1 MKKTGT
7 TLKQLEEARRAKR
20 EQMEANAQMTLVEK
34 ERRRA
39 EQEQQEQLQQ
49 RQREQIDKGVE
60 RYIDDLRQQIRSGT
74 LPEEPSVFGQSNQ
87 VELFMHQQ

>member
-1 MKKTGT
+1 MQEDGIKQVVENMADIIDDNQLTREISSQYFGQLQSRSGSKLGMKKTGT

-39 EQEQQEQLQQ
+39 EQEQ
-49 RQREQIDKGVE
+49 
-60 RYIDDLRQQIRSGT
+60 
-74 LPEEPSVFGQSNQ
+74 
-87 VELFMHQQ
+87 